1 MQELEGAHTP
11 LYIALFVLGIIILSL
26 LVPLSDGLRLEG
38 FFGEKTYLILL
49 QDNDE
54 IRGTGGLIGVIGLLT
69 LHNGQVAKAEFH
81 YVSTDTNDST
91 WDPIVPLDG
100 PESFTTFFGVNSAR
114 LSDSNVQYD
123 FASFAS
129 KMQSEFYNVT
139 GTRVDGIIALD
150 FTAVE
155 AFMRVTGPVLV
166 SGEIITDRNV
176 VDRLHYY
183 SLMGEGAKTSLTSV
197 ISTLMFNLARAVRD
211 FSVPQKL
218 ALYSTLRSL
227 QDEKHVLTYPN
238 GGFFFYNPSDERP
251 SRTDFISVVDIT
263 LGTGKADFGVNRTT
277 DYNVQLLSDGSAVA
291 NLTLTYT
298 NNCWW
303 DYDVFSTAVVP
314 AGAELLTAHN
324 VTDNFKGPEVTSGAG
339 FTAFSSRLL
348 VGADSSGSVQYTY
361 KIPSAVQKSVLMQ
374 RYELYVDKQAGIT
387 RYTLS
392 VNVTVPPG
400 ATVVSAENARSNQML
415 TRNAL
420 VKIVYI

>member
-1 MQELEGAHTP
+1 MRELKGTHTAF
-11 LYIALFVLGIIILSL
+11 YIALFVLGVMIVSL

-54 IRGTGGLIGVIGLLT
+54 IRGTGGLIGVIGLIT
-69 LHNGQVAKAEFH
+69 LHNGQVVKAEFH
-81 YVSTDTNDST
+81 HVASETNDS
-91 WDPIVPLDG
+91 WNPIVPVNE
-100 PESFTTFFGVNSAR
+100 PESFTTFFGVNSAH
-114 LSDSNVQYD
+114 LSDSNMQYD

-139 GTRVDGIIALD
+139 GKKVDGIIALD

-155 AFMRVTGPVLV
+155 AIMRLTGPVLV

-183 SLMGEGAKTSLTSV
+183 SSIGGGAETSLTSV
-197 ISTLMFNLARAVRD
+197 ISRVMFSLTRAVRD
-211 FSVPQKL
+211 SSVPQKL
-218 ALYSTLRSL
+218 AFYSTLRTL

-238 GGFFFYNPSDERP
+238 SDFFFTKAGDERP
-251 SRTDFISVVDIT
+251 AMADFISVVDTT
-263 LGTGKADFGVNRTT
+263 LGTAKADFGVNRTI
-277 DYNVQLLSDGSAVA
+277 DYNVQLLSDGSAIA

-324 VTDNFKGPEVTSGAG
+324 VTDNFKGPAVTSGAG

-361 KIPSAVQKSVLMQ
+361 KIPNAVQRSILMQ
-374 RYELYVDKQAGIT
+374 HYDLCVDKQAGVT
-387 RYTLS
+387 RYALS

-415 TRNAL
+415 TRNAH
-420 VKIVYI
+420 VTIVYI